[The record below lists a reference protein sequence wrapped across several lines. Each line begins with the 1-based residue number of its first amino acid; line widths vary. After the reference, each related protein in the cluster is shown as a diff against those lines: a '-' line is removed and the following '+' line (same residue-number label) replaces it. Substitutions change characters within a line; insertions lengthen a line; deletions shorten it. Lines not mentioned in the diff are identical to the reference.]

1 MAMKL
6 LQSLSFSISMA
17 GLVAL
22 GACGG
27 TPPAENS
34 PMASPTAASTAEA
47 TSQEQDVDYLTQL
60 GLIKGHLLVA
70 QELIEQG
77 QPAQA
82 EPHIAHPVEEI
93 YANVE
98 DQLQARQVQ
107 DFRPTL
113 VQAED
118 LVKSRPNDPQLK
130 TAVQDAIAAV
140 DQAMEAVPAQQRQSP
155 ALTLQVMDGLLATAQ
170 EEYEAAIAN
179 GKIAEAIEYQDS
191 RGFVLQAEDLYSQVA
206 SQINQANPE
215 AGKAIQTNLSELKA
229 AWPSVIP
236 PQTPVMTPEQVAEK
250 IEAIDTNAAKI
261 SG

>member
-1 MAMKL
+1 MKL
-6 LQSLSFSISMA
+6 LRPLSFSLSVA
-17 GLVAL
+17 GLIAL

-27 TPPAENS
+27 TPSAENS
-34 PMASPTAASTAEA
+34 PVATPSAASTSEA
-47 TSQEQDVDYLTQL
+47 TSQEQDVDDLTRL

-70 QELIEQG
+70 QDLIEQG

-82 EPHIAHPVEEI
+82 EPHIAHPIEEI

-98 DQLQARQVQ
+98 DQLRTRQVQ
-107 DFRPTL
+107 DFKSVL
-113 VQAED
+113 VKAED

-140 DQAMEAVPAQQRQSP
+140 DQAMEAVPAQERQSP
-155 ALTLQVMDGLLATAQ
+155 ALTLQVIDGLLATAQ

-191 RGFVLQAEDLYSQVA
+191 MGFVLHAEDLYSQVA

-215 AGKAIQTNLSELKA
+215 AGKAIQTNLTELKA

-236 PQTPVMTPEQVAEK
+236 PQTPVMTPEQVSEK
-250 IEAIDTNAAKI
+250 IEAIETNAVKV
-261 SG
+261 SS